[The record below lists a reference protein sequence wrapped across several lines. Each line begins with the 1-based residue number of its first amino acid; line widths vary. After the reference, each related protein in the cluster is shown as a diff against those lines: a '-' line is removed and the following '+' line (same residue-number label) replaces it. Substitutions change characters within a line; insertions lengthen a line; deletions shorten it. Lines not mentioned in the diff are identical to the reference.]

1 MLKALMPHEGSQPTS
16 SNSTTSSQS
25 TRGIVDT
32 EGFNCSKSRCQLVLM
47 GLRKGHHK
55 VGSRVE
61 KKDGTKSKPAMG
73 KKGTIKRSVCLH
85 KYTVR

>member
-1 MLKALMPHEGSQPTS
+1 M
-16 SNSTTSSQS
+16 
-25 TRGIVDT
+25 
-32 EGFNCSKSRCQLVLM
+32 VLM

-61 KKDGTKSKPAMG
+61 KKDGIKSKPAMG
-73 KKGTIKRSVCLH
+73 KEGTIKRCVCLH